1 MSKIVHF
8 EIPVD
13 DPPRAIAFYRDALG
27 WDISG
32 YGDEQYWLVQAG
44 AADEPGADGALIA
57 RGDLHRSPVLIA
69 GVGDI
74 DATLGRVRAAGGE
87 VVSDRA
93 AVPGVGWAAYVRDP
107 EGNVVGLF
115 QPDEHAGG

>member
-32 YGDEQYWLVQAG
+32 YGDERYWMVQAG
-44 AADEPGADGALIA
+44 AADEPGADGALIE
-57 RGDLHRSPVLIA
+57 RSDLHRSPVLIA

-74 DATLGRVRAAGGE
+74 DATLERVRAAGGE

-107 EGNVVGLF
+107 EGNIVGVF
-115 QPDEHAGG
+115 QPDESAGG